1 MSGVAVVLRFLLVH
15 HDSCRLMKRGNALDL
30 FNHDFVEKDSM
41 PFFTMASQM
50 DLHKA
55 AQSIIR

>member
-1 MSGVAVVLRFLLVH
+1 MVTVVLRFITCPLYRVI
-15 HDSCRLMKRGNALDL
+15 KRGNTLDL
-30 FNHDFVEKDSM
+30 FNHDFVETDSE
-41 PFFTMASQM
+41 PFVTMATQM